1 MKVFELS
8 KELNIENKELI
19 KIASNL
25 DIEVKSHLSV
35 LTDEQV
41 EIIKQSIGDVQKD
54 EVKAKA
60 KTETK
65 VENIKKPKAWIPDLT
80 RMICIKNIAKGKL
93 IYKSKR
99 QMGYTIVWEKRGA
112 LNYMELSEFINLKNS
127 DMRFITEPWIRII
140 EEDEVEILK
149 YANVYQYFKSIIEID
164 DVDALLNLSYDKFCS
179 KFDKLPDSFKK
190 TVAERARDMIASGEL
205 DSIKIKKHIE
215 EKLDM
220 ELDFIT
226 EQITSKK
233 NNVIE
238 IK

>member
-54 EVKAKA
+54 EVKAK
-60 KTETK
+60 TETN
-65 VENIKKPKAWIPDLT
+65 VENIKKPKAWKPDLT

-112 LNYMELSEFINLKNS
+112 LNYMELGEFINLKNS
-127 DMRFITEPWIRII
+127 DMRFITEPWIRIM

-164 DVDALLNLSYDKFCS
+164 DVDALLRLPFDKFCS

-190 TVAERARDMIASGEL
+190 TVAERAKDMIANGEL
-205 DSIKIKKHIE
+205 DSIKIKKYIE
-215 EKLDM
+215 QQLDI
-220 ELDFIT
+220 ELEFIGD
-226 EQITSKK
+226 QKFGKK
-233 NNVIE
+233 NNTIE
-238 IK
+238 IR

>member
-8 KELNIENKELI
+8 KELNIENKDLL
-19 KIASNL
+19 KIISDL
-25 DIEVKSHLSV
+25 GIEVKSHLSV
-35 LTDEQV
+35 LSDEQI
-41 EIIKQSIGDVQKD
+41 EIIKQSLGDVQKD
-54 EVKAKA
+54 EVKAK
-60 KTETK
+60 TETN
-65 VENIKKPKAWIPDLT
+65 VENINKPKVWKPDLT

-112 LNYMELSEFINLKNS
+112 LNYMELGEFINLKNS
-127 DMRFITEPWIRII
+127 DMRFITEPWIRIM

-164 DVDALLNLSYDKFCS
+164 DVDALLRLPFDKFCS

-190 TVAERARDMIASGEL
+190 TVAERAKDMIANGEL

-215 EKLDM
+215 QQLDI
-220 ELDFIT
+220 ELEFIGD
-226 EQITSKK
+226 QKFGKK
-233 NNVIE
+233 NNTIE
-238 IK
+238 IR

>member
-8 KELNIENKELI
+8 KELNIENKDLL
-19 KIASNL
+19 KIISDL
-25 DIEVKSHLSV
+25 GIEAKSHLSV
-35 LTDEQV
+35 LSDEQI
-41 EIIKQSIGDVQKD
+41 EIIKQSLGEVQKD
-54 EVKAKA
+54 EVKA

-65 VENIKKPKAWIPDLT
+65 VENIKKPKAWKPDLT

-112 LNYMELSEFINLKNS
+112 LNYMELGEFINLKNS
-127 DMRFITEPWIRII
+127 DMRFITEPWIRIM

-164 DVDALLNLSYDKFCS
+164 DVDALLRLPFDKFCS

-190 TVAERARDMIASGEL
+190 TVAERAKDMIANGEL

-215 EKLDM
+215 QQLDI
-220 ELDFIT
+220 ELEFIGD
-226 EQITSKK
+226 QKFGKK
-233 NNVIE
+233 NNTIE
-238 IK
+238 IR

>member
-19 KIASNL
+19 KIANDL

-35 LTDEQV
+35 ISDEQV
-41 EIIKQSIGDVQKD
+41 EIIRQSIDNIQEDKIV
-54 EVKAKA
+54 EVKIKP
-60 KTETK
+60 
-65 VENIKKPKAWIPDLT
+65 ENIEKSKAWTPDLT

-112 LNYMELSEFINLKNS
+112 LNYMELGEFINLKNS

-149 YANVYQYFKSIIEID
+149 YTNVYQYFKSIIEID

-190 TVAERARDMIASGEL
+190 TVAERARDMIASSEL

>member
-41 EIIKQSIGDVQKD
+41 EIIRQSIGDVQKD
-54 EVKAKA
+54 EVKA

-65 VENIKKPKAWIPDLT
+65 VENIKKPKAWKPDLT

-112 LNYMELSEFINLKNS
+112 LNYMELGEFINLKNS
-127 DMRFITEPWIRII
+127 DMRFITEPWIRIM

-149 YANVYQYFKSIIEID
+149 YANVYQFFKSIIEID
-164 DVDALLNLSYDKFCS
+164 DVDALLRLPFDKFCS

-190 TVAERARDMIASGEL
+190 TVAERAKDMIANGEL
-205 DSIKIKKHIE
+205 DSIKIKKYIE
-215 EKLDM
+215 QQLDI
-220 ELDFIT
+220 ELEFIGD
-226 EQITSKK
+226 QKFGKK
-233 NNVIE
+233 NNTIE
-238 IK
+238 IR

>member
-54 EVKAKA
+54 EVKAK
-60 KTETK
+60 TETN
-65 VENIKKPKAWIPDLT
+65 VENIKKPKAWKPDLT

-112 LNYMELSEFINLKNS
+112 LNYMELGEFINLKNS
-127 DMRFITEPWIRII
+127 DMRFITEPWIRIM

-164 DVDALLNLSYDKFCS
+164 DVDDLLRLPFDRFCS

-190 TVAERARDMIASGEL
+190 TVAERAKDMIANGEL
-205 DSIKIKKHIE
+205 DSIKIKKYIE
-215 EKLDM
+215 QQLDI
-220 ELDFIT
+220 ELEFIGD
-226 EQITSKK
+226 QKFGKK
-233 NNVIE
+233 NNTIE
-238 IK
+238 IR

>member
-8 KELNIENKELI
+8 KELNIENKDLL
-19 KIASNL
+19 KIISDL

-60 KTETK
+60 ETK
-65 VENIKKPKAWIPDLT
+65 VENIKKPKVWKPDLT

-112 LNYMELSEFINLKNS
+112 LNYMELGEFINLKNS
-127 DMRFITEPWIRII
+127 DMRFITEPWIRIM

-164 DVDALLNLSYDKFCS
+164 DVDALLRLPFDKFCS

-190 TVAERARDMIASGEL
+190 TVAERAKDMIANGEL
-205 DSIKIKKHIE
+205 DSIKIKKYIE
-215 EKLDM
+215 QQLDI
-220 ELDFIT
+220 ELEFIGD
-226 EQITSKK
+226 QKFGKK
-233 NNVIE
+233 NNTIE
-238 IK
+238 IR

>member
-54 EVKAKA
+54 EVKAK
-60 KTETK
+60 TETN
-65 VENIKKPKAWIPDLT
+65 VENIKKPKAWKPDLT

-112 LNYMELSEFINLKNS
+112 LNYMELGEFINLKNS
-127 DMRFITEPWIRII
+127 DMRFITEPWIRIM

-164 DVDALLNLSYDKFCS
+164 DVDDLLRLPFDKFCS

-190 TVAERARDMIASGEL
+190 TVAERAKDMIANGEL
-205 DSIKIKKHIE
+205 DSIKIKKYIE
-215 EKLDM
+215 QQLDI
-220 ELDFIT
+220 ELEFIGD
-226 EQITSKK
+226 QKFGKK
-233 NNVIE
+233 NNTIE
-238 IK
+238 IR

>member
-54 EVKAKA
+54 EVKA
-60 KTETK
+60 ETK
-65 VENIKKPKAWIPDLT
+65 VENIKKPKAWKPDLT

-112 LNYMELSEFINLKNS
+112 LNYMELGEFINLKNS
-127 DMRFITEPWIRII
+127 DMRFITEPWIRIM

-164 DVDALLNLSYDKFCS
+164 DVDDLLRLPFDKFCS

-190 TVAERARDMIASGEL
+190 TVAERAKDMIANGEL
-205 DSIKIKKHIE
+205 DSIKIKKYIE
-215 EKLDM
+215 QQLDI
-220 ELDFIT
+220 ELEFIGD
-226 EQITSKK
+226 QKFGKK
-233 NNVIE
+233 NNTIE
-238 IK
+238 IR

>member
-41 EIIKQSIGDVQKD
+41 EIIKQSIGGVQKD

-60 KTETK
+60 ETK
-65 VENIKKPKAWIPDLT
+65 VEDIKKPKAWKPDLT
-80 RMICIKNIAKGKL
+80 RMICIKNIAKSKL

-99 QMGYTIVWEKRGA
+99 QLGYTIVWEKRGS
-112 LNYMELSEFINLKNS
+112 LNYMELGEFINLKNS
-127 DMRFITEPWIRII
+127 DMRFITEPWIRIM

-164 DVDALLNLSYDKFCS
+164 DVDALLRLPFDKFCS

-190 TVAERARDMIASGEL
+190 TVAERAKDMIANGEL
-205 DSIKIKKHIE
+205 DSIKIKKYIE
-215 EKLDM
+215 QQLDV
-220 ELDFIT
+220 ELEFIGD
-226 EQITSKK
+226 QKFGKK
-233 NNVIE
+233 NNTIE
-238 IK
+238 IR

>member
-8 KELNIENKELI
+8 KELNIENKDLL
-19 KIASNL
+19 KIISDL
-25 DIEVKSHLSV
+25 GIEVKSHLSV
-35 LTDEQV
+35 LSDEQI

-54 EVKAKA
+54 EVKAK
-60 KTETK
+60 TETN
-65 VENIKKPKAWIPDLT
+65 VENIKKPKAWKPDLT

-112 LNYMELSEFINLKNS
+112 LNYMELGEFINLKNS
-127 DMRFITEPWIRII
+127 DMRFITEPWIRIM

-164 DVDALLNLSYDKFCS
+164 DVDALLRLPFDKFCS

-190 TVAERARDMIASGEL
+190 TVAERAKDMIANGEL
-205 DSIKIKKHIE
+205 DSIKIKKYIE
-215 EKLDM
+215 QQLDI
-220 ELDFIT
+220 ELEFIGD
-226 EQITSKK
+226 QKFGKK
-233 NNVIE
+233 NNTIE
-238 IK
+238 IR

>member
-8 KELNIENKELI
+8 KELNIENKDLL
-19 KIASNL
+19 KIISDL
-25 DIEVKSHLSV
+25 GIEAKSHLSV
-35 LTDEQV
+35 LSDEQI

-54 EVKAKA
+54 EVKAK
-60 KTETK
+60 TETN
-65 VENIKKPKAWIPDLT
+65 VENIKKPKAWKPDLT

-112 LNYMELSEFINLKNS
+112 LNYMELGEFINLKNS
-127 DMRFITEPWIRII
+127 DMRFITEPWIRIM

-164 DVDALLNLSYDKFCS
+164 DVDALLRLPFDKFCS

-190 TVAERARDMIASGEL
+190 TVAERAKDMIANGEL
-205 DSIKIKKHIE
+205 DSIKIKKYIE
-215 EKLDM
+215 QQLDI
-220 ELDFIT
+220 ELEFIGD
-226 EQITSKK
+226 QKFGKK
-233 NNVIE
+233 NNTIE
-238 IK
+238 IR

>member
-41 EIIKQSIGDVQKD
+41 EIIKQSIGEVQKD
-54 EVKAKA
+54 EVKAK
-60 KTETK
+60 TETN
-65 VENIKKPKAWIPDLT
+65 VENIKKPKAWKPDLT

-112 LNYMELSEFINLKNS
+112 LNYMELGEFINLKNS
-127 DMRFITEPWIRII
+127 DMRFITEPWIRIM

-164 DVDALLNLSYDKFCS
+164 DVDALLRLPFDKFCS

-190 TVAERARDMIASGEL
+190 TVAERAKDMIANGEL
-205 DSIKIKKHIE
+205 DSIKIKKYIE
-215 EKLDM
+215 QQLDI
-220 ELDFIT
+220 ELEFIGD
-226 EQITSKK
+226 QKFGKK
-233 NNVIE
+233 NNTIE
-238 IK
+238 IG

>member
-8 KELNIENKELI
+8 KELNIENKDLL
-19 KIASNL
+19 KIISDL
-25 DIEVKSHLSV
+25 GIEAKSHLSV
-35 LTDEQV
+35 LSDEQI
-41 EIIKQSIGDVQKD
+41 EIIKQSLGDVQKD
-54 EVKAKA
+54 EVKA

-65 VENIKKPKAWIPDLT
+65 VENIKKPKAWKPDLT

-112 LNYMELSEFINLKNS
+112 LNYMELGEFINLKNS
-127 DMRFITEPWIRII
+127 DMRFITEPWIRIM

-164 DVDALLNLSYDKFCS
+164 DVDALLRLPFDKFCS

-190 TVAERARDMIASGEL
+190 TVAERAKDMIANGEL
-205 DSIKIKKHIE
+205 DSIKIKKYIE
-215 EKLDM
+215 QQLDI
-220 ELDFIT
+220 ELEFIGD
-226 EQITSKK
+226 QKFGKK
-233 NNVIE
+233 NNTIE
-238 IK
+238 IR

>member
-41 EIIKQSIGDVQKD
+41 EIIRQSIGDVQKD
-54 EVKAKA
+54 EVKA

-65 VENIKKPKAWIPDLT
+65 VENIKKPKAWKPDLT

-99 QMGYTIVWEKRGA
+99 QMGYTIVWDKRGA
-112 LNYMELSEFINLKNS
+112 LNYMELGEFINLKNS
-127 DMRFITEPWIRII
+127 DMRFITEPWIRIM

-164 DVDALLNLSYDKFCS
+164 DVDALLRLPFDKFCS

-190 TVAERARDMIASGEL
+190 TVAERAKDMIANGEL
-205 DSIKIKKHIE
+205 DSIKIKKYIE
-215 EKLDM
+215 QQLDI
-220 ELDFIT
+220 ELEFIGD
-226 EQITSKK
+226 QKFGKK
-233 NNVIE
+233 NNTIE
-238 IK
+238 IR

>member
-41 EIIKQSIGDVQKD
+41 EIIKQSIGEVQKD
-54 EVKAKA
+54 EVKAK
-60 KTETK
+60 TETN
-65 VENIKKPKAWIPDLT
+65 VENIKKPKAWKPDLT

-112 LNYMELSEFINLKNS
+112 LNYMELGEFINLKNS
-127 DMRFITEPWIRII
+127 DMRFITEPWIRIM

-164 DVDALLNLSYDKFCS
+164 DVDDLLRLPFDKFCS

-190 TVAERARDMIASGEL
+190 TVAERAKDMIANGEL
-205 DSIKIKKHIE
+205 DSIKIKKYIE
-215 EKLDM
+215 QQLDI
-220 ELDFIT
+220 ELEFIGD
-226 EQITSKK
+226 QKFGKK
-233 NNVIE
+233 NNTIE
-238 IK
+238 IR

>member
-8 KELNIENKELI
+8 KELDIDNKELI
-19 KIASNL
+19 KIANDL
-25 DIEVKSHLSV
+25 DIEVKNHLNI

-41 EIIKQSIGDVQKD
+41 ETIKESIGNLDGSKVNEDVLL
-54 EVKAKA
+54 E
-60 KTETK
+60 
-65 VENIKKPKAWIPDLT
+65 KPKVWTPDLT

-112 LNYMELSEFINLKNS
+112 LNYMELGEFINLKNS

-149 YANVYQYFKSIIEID
+149 YTNVYQYFKSIIEID
-164 DVDALLNLSYDKFCS
+164 DVDALLNLSYDKFCL

>member
-41 EIIKQSIGDVQKD
+41 EIIRQSIGDVQKD
-54 EVKAKA
+54 EVKA

-65 VENIKKPKAWIPDLT
+65 VENIKKPKAWKPDLT

-112 LNYMELSEFINLKNS
+112 LNYMELGEFINLKNS
-127 DMRFITEPWIRII
+127 DMRFITEPWIRIM

-164 DVDALLNLSYDKFCS
+164 DVDALLRLPFDKFCS

-190 TVAERARDMIASGEL
+190 TVAERAKDMIANGEL
-205 DSIKIKKHIE
+205 DSIKIKKYIE
-215 EKLDM
+215 QQLDI
-220 ELDFIT
+220 ELEFIGD
-226 EQITSKK
+226 QKFGKK
-233 NNVIE
+233 NNTIE
-238 IK
+238 IR

>member
-41 EIIKQSIGDVQKD
+41 EIIKQSIGEVQKD
-54 EVKAKA
+54 EVKAK
-60 KTETK
+60 TETN
-65 VENIKKPKAWIPDLT
+65 VENIKKPKAWKPDLT

-112 LNYMELSEFINLKNS
+112 LNYMELGEFINLKNS
-127 DMRFITEPWIRII
+127 DMRFITEPWIRIM

-164 DVDALLNLSYDKFCS
+164 DVDALLRLPFDKFCS

-190 TVAERARDMIASGEL
+190 TVAERAKDMIANGEL
-205 DSIKIKKHIE
+205 DSIKIKKYIE
-215 EKLDM
+215 QQLDI
-220 ELDFIT
+220 ELEFIGD
-226 EQITSKK
+226 QKFGKK
-233 NNVIE
+233 NNTIE
-238 IK
+238 IR

>member
-41 EIIKQSIGDVQKD
+41 EIIKQSIDNIQEDKIV
-54 EVKAKA
+54 EVKIKP
-60 KTETK
+60 
-65 VENIKKPKAWIPDLT
+65 ENIEKSKAWTPDLT

-112 LNYMELSEFINLKNS
+112 LNYMELGEFINLKNS

-149 YANVYQYFKSIIEID
+149 YTNVYQYFKSIIEID

>member
-41 EIIKQSIGDVQKD
+41 EIIKQSIGEVQKD
-54 EVKAKA
+54 EVKAK
-60 KTETK
+60 TETN
-65 VENIKKPKAWIPDLT
+65 VENIKKPKAWKPDLT

-112 LNYMELSEFINLKNS
+112 LNYMELGEFINLKNS
-127 DMRFITEPWIRII
+127 DMRFITEPWIRIM

-164 DVDALLNLSYDKFCS
+164 DVDDLLRLPFDRFCS

-190 TVAERARDMIASGEL
+190 TVAERAKDMIANGEL
-205 DSIKIKKHIE
+205 DSIKIKKYIE
-215 EKLDM
+215 QQLDI
-220 ELDFIT
+220 ELEFIGD
-226 EQITSKK
+226 QKFGKK
-233 NNVIE
+233 NNTIE
-238 IK
+238 IR

>member
-54 EVKAKA
+54 EVKV

-112 LNYMELSEFINLKNS
+112 LNYMELGEFINLKNS
-127 DMRFITEPWIRII
+127 DMRFITEPWIRIM

-164 DVDALLNLSYDKFCS
+164 DVDALLRLPFDKFCS

-190 TVAERARDMIASGEL
+190 TVAERAKDMIANGEL
-205 DSIKIKKHIE
+205 DSIKIKKYIE
-215 EKLDM
+215 QQLDI
-220 ELDFIT
+220 ELEFIGD
-226 EQITSKK
+226 QKFGKK
-233 NNVIE
+233 NNTIE
-238 IK
+238 IR